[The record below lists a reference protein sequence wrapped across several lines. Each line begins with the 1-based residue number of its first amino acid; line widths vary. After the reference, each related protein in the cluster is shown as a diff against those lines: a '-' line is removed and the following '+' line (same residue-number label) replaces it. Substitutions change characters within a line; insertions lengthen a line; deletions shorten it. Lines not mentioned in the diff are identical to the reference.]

1 MSHRRLRSWWHH
13 TACFLSRAT
22 LGWEMRTAFH
32 FLALRARSSLSLVFP
47 NLPES
52 VNSRAGLAVFA
63 PIPGSPVRREG
74 PRPMPSLSVSCEL
87 WSSSHVPVLPLHPA
101 SSHSSNKAPPLSLG
115 VGGVFG
121 LLASSGWGLPW
132 TLFCET
138 DSALGGNL
146 LDERVPAPPGS
157 ASFPADDK
165 NNLWSYTWAI

>member
-1 MSHRRLRSWWHH
+1 
-13 TACFLSRAT
+13 
-22 LGWEMRTAFH
+22 
-32 FLALRARSSLSLVFP
+32 
-47 NLPES
+47 
-52 VNSRAGLAVFA
+52 
-63 PIPGSPVRREG
+63 
-74 PRPMPSLSVSCEL
+74 MPSLSVSCEL

-138 DSALGGNL
+138 DSALGGDL